1 MMSGKSFKGDYMAIV
16 KEPVNY
22 REKEFPMTDKDF
34 QRIAELAG
42 RYTGIVLG
50 EHKRDMV
57 YGRIARRVRKLN
69 LDSFTRYLDFLEA
82 NPQQELSSFIN
93 VITTNLTSFFREN
106 HHFDFLLQKVLPEI
120 KRKNGQVKRM
130 RIWSAGC
137 SSGQEPYSI
146 AMTLRKFALPSDW
159 DIKVLATDLD
169 SDVLAKAQAAIYSTS
184 DVDGL
189 DESTVKNY
197 FQRNDGRKE
206 VKIKEKVGEYIHF
219 KRLNLLENWPM
230 KGPFDLIFCRNVVI
244 YFDKPT
250 QKVLFDRYANMLAVG
265 GHLFI
270 GHSENLHGISDRF
283 ENLGNTIYRKIR

>member
-1 MMSGKSFKGDYMAIV
+1 
-16 KEPVNY
+16 
-22 REKEFPMTDKDF
+22 MTNKDF
-34 QRIAELAG
+34 ERIAELAG

-69 LDSFTRYLDFLEA
+69 LMSFTLYLDFLED
-82 NPQQELSSFIN
+82 NPKQELSSFIN

-106 HHFDFLLQKVLPEI
+106 HHFTFLEKTVLPEV
-120 KRKNGQVKRM
+120 RKKNSVAKRM
-130 RIWSAGC
+130 RVWSAGC

-146 AMTLRKFALPSDW
+146 AMVLSKFSMFADW
-159 DIKVLATDLD
+159 DVKILATDLD
-169 SDVLAKAQAAIYSTS
+169 SDVLEKASLAVYSDT

-189 DESTVKNY
+189 DELTIKNY
-197 FQRNDGRKE
+197 FQRSSIRKE
-206 VKIKEKVGEYIHF
+206 VKVKNRISDYVHF
-219 KRLNLLENWPM
+219 KRLNLLEKWPM
-230 KGPFDLIFCRNVVI
+230 KGPFDFIFCRNVVI

-250 QKVLFDRYANMLAVG
+250 QKVLFDRYADMLPVG
-265 GHLFI
+265 GYLFI